1 MSGDNGPSRRVDS
14 QTARATRQPG
24 SGTGRRAYLATV
36 AGVAGLAGCVGGLGG
51 SDDTDTGGAS
61 SATQATTS
69 SETTQATTSSGT
81 TQATAETGQTTT
93 ADATQAPADRGIV
106 LPTVEAPG
114 SPAGTVGLSPPGR
127 AVLVDFFAT
136 WCAPCKPEMANLGVV
151 RDRFADSEL
160 ATVSVTQE
168 TDESAIRGFWGRH
181 DGAWPVA
188 RDPDL
193 AATRAYDVTGV
204 PTIVVQSA
212 SGETTLRHTGLAGED
227 RLVEAA
233 RAAVEA
239 DGGA

>member
-1 MSGDNGPSRRVDS
+1 VSGDNGPSRRVDS

-24 SGTGRRAYLATV
+24 SGAGRRAYLATV

-51 SDDTDTGGAS
+51 SDDADAEEAS

-69 SETTQATTSSGT
+69 SET

-93 ADATQAPADRGIV
+93 ADATQTPADRGVV

-160 ATVSVTQE
+160 AVVSVTQE
-168 TDESAIRGFWGRH
+168 TDESAIRGFWERH

-212 SGETTLRHTGLAGED
+212 SGETTLRHTGLAGEE

>member
-1 MSGDNGPSRRVDS
+1 LKTPLAVYRRVSRRNHRSDAS
-14 QTARATRQPG
+14 P
-24 SGTGRRAYLATV
+24 GRRAYLASLV
-36 AGVAGLAGCVGGLGG
+36 GVSGLAGCVGGGG
-51 SDDTDTGGAS
+51 GD
-61 SATQATTS
+61 ATTTTRPPTNG
-69 SETTQATTSSGT
+69 ETAPGGGTQTSGSAGT
-81 TQATAETGQTTT
+81 QT
-93 ADATQAPADRGIV
+93 DRGIV

-151 RDRFADSEL
+151 RERFADSEL
-160 ATVSVTQE
+160 AIVSVTQE
-168 TDESAIRGFWGRH
+168 TDEAVVRQFWKRH
-181 DGAWPVA
+181 DGTWPVA

-233 RAAVEA
+233 RAAVETD
-239 DGGA
+239 DGGG

>member
-1 MSGDNGPSRRVDS
+1 MS
-14 QTARATRQPG
+14 
-24 SGTGRRAYLATV
+24 RRAYLASV

-51 SDDTDTGGAS
+51 SDDTDAKGTS

-69 SETTQATTSSGT
+69 SETQTGPSSTDT
-81 TQATAETGQTTT
+81 TQPVTA
-93 ADATQAPADRGIV
+93 ATQTPTDRGIV

-151 RDRFADSEL
+151 RERFADSKL
-160 ATVSVTQE
+160 AVVSVTQE
-168 TDESAIRGFWGRH
+168 TDEAAIRQFWERH

-239 DGGA
+239 DGGV

>member
-1 MSGDNGPSRRVDS
+1 VSGDNGPSRRVDS
-14 QTARATRQPG
+14 QTTRATRQPG
-24 SGTGRRAYLATV
+24 SGAGRRAYLATV

-61 SATQATTS
+61 SATTQATTS
-69 SETTQATTSSGT
+69 SETQTGTSSADT
-81 TQATAETGQTTT
+81 TQPVTA
-93 ADATQAPADRGIV
+93 ATQTPADRGIV

-160 ATVSVTQE
+160 AIVSVTQE
-168 TDESAIRGFWGRH
+168 TDESAIRGFWKRH

-212 SGETTLRHTGLAGED
+212 SGETTLRHTGLAGEE

>member
-1 MSGDNGPSRRVDS
+1 VSGDNGPSRRVDS

-24 SGTGRRAYLATV
+24 SGAGRRAYLATV

-51 SDDTDTGGAS
+51 SDDTDTGRAS

-69 SETTQATTSSGT
+69 SA

-93 ADATQAPADRGIV
+93 ADATQIPADRGIV

-160 ATVSVTQE
+160 AIVSVTQE
-168 TDESAIRGFWGRH
+168 TDESAIRGFWERH

-212 SGETTLRHTGLAGED
+212 SGETTLRHTGLAGEE

>member
-1 MSGDNGPSRRVDS
+1 VSGDNGPSRRVDS

-24 SGTGRRAYLATV
+24 SGAGRRAYLATV

-51 SDDTDTGGAS
+51 SDDADAEGAS

-69 SETTQATTSSGT
+69 SETTQAT
-81 TQATAETGQTTT
+81 AETGQTTT
-93 ADATQAPADRGIV
+93 ADATQIPADRGIV

-160 ATVSVTQE
+160 AIVSVTQE
-168 TDESAIRGFWGRH
+168 TDESAIRGFWERH

-212 SGETTLRHTGLAGED
+212 SGETTLRHTGLAGEE

-233 RAAVEA
+233 RTAVEA

>member
-24 SGTGRRAYLATV
+24 SGAGRRAYLATV

-51 SDDTDTGGAS
+51 SDDADAEGAS

-69 SETTQATTSSGT
+69 SSA

-93 ADATQAPADRGIV
+93 ADATQIPADRGIV

-160 ATVSVTQE
+160 AVVSVTQE
-168 TDESAIRGFWGRH
+168 TDESAIRGFWKRH

-212 SGETTLRHTGLAGED
+212 SGETMLRHTGLAGEE

>member
-24 SGTGRRAYLATV
+24 SGAGRRAYLATV

-51 SDDTDTGGAS
+51 SDDTDTGRAS

-69 SETTQATTSSGT
+69 SETQTGTSSADT
-81 TQATAETGQTTT
+81 TQPVT
-93 ADATQAPADRGIV
+93 ADTQTPADRGIV

-114 SPAGTVGLSPPGR
+114 SSAGTVGLSPPGR

-160 ATVSVTQE
+160 AIVSVTQE
-168 TDESAIRGFWGRH
+168 TDESAIRGFWERH

-212 SGETTLRHTGLAGED
+212 SGETTLRHTGLAGEE